1 MRLASVASL
10 VALLA
15 AGSAW
20 AASGDPLV
28 VTGDGV
34 NVRSGPSTDNRIVLR
49 VYRNREVVEIARE
62 GDWVR
67 VEIAGSGGQEG
78 WIHSS
83 LLAAPEGDQM
93 RPAEALAATAR
104 DETEAPATDAGV
116 EVQAPSQQAAEQA
129 AAPEAEAEPRDVS
142 EPVPDREETVAAA
155 RPAPD
160 AGLVEPAAGPAAN
173 QAEVN
178 RFRESVSYLNSR
190 ALQVAGV
197 DLFTEV
203 EAVDQQTVAVG
214 ITEAWQTVPPAGQR
228 SYLNTLVDRWSAA
241 NGGESPVNVRIID
254 PRGHVLVE
262 QTGP

>member
-1 MRLASVASL
+1 MRLASVACA

-15 AGSAW
+15 AGSVW
-20 AASGDPLV
+20 AAGGDPLV

-34 NVRSGPSTDNRIVLR
+34 NVRNGPGTQNRIVMR
-49 VYRNREVVEIARE
+49 VYRNREVVEIGRE

-67 VEIAGSGGQEG
+67 VEIAGTGGREG
-78 WIHSS
+78 WIHGS
-83 LLAAPEGDQM
+83 LLASPGS
-93 RPAEALAATAR
+93 LGAAGR
-104 DETEAPATDAGV
+104 
-116 EVQAPSQQAAEQA
+116 QAAVTPERQPA
-129 AAPEAEAEPRDVS
+129 ADPLPTVGAAPEPAETAGV
-142 EPVPDREETVAAA
+142 REG
-155 RPAPD
+155 RPAPSGED
-160 AGLVEPAAGPAAN
+160 TPVAGMRPDQGGGLVEPAAGPAAN

-197 DLFTEV
+197 GLFTDV

-241 NGGESPVNVRIID
+241 NGGDSPVNVRIID
-254 PRGHVLVE
+254 PKGQVLVE
-262 QTGP
+262 QSGP